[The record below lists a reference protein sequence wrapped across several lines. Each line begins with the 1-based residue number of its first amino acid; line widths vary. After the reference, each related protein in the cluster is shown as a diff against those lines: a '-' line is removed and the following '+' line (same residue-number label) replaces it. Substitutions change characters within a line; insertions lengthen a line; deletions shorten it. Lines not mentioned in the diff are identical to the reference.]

1 MFANEM
7 NRYNFLDKDMQ
18 YSFYLNSLRKK
29 KRFSPWL
36 RKDKVTDLE
45 SVKQYYG
52 YSNEKASQA
61 LKILTKEQINFIK
74 QRLDIGGRK
83 EMTNTVE
90 PTVDWS
96 QDQMVEVLLN
106 EPDDFLKVRETLTR
120 IGVASRKEKKLYQS
134 CHILHKQGRY
144 FIVHFKELFALDGK
158 HANLTVNDVQR
169 RNRITRLL
177 ADWGLISVVK
187 EDSVSDIAPLNQI
200 KVLAYKDKGEWILEQ
215 KYNIGKKGK
224 TTEES

>member
-1 MFANEM
+1 MELKDWLNSINFNKEDLSENISTYPPYIINRCLSGHLDCVMFANEM

-74 QRLDIGGRK
+74 QRLDIGG
-83 EMTNTVE
+83 
-90 PTVDWS
+90 
-96 QDQMVEVLLN
+96 
-106 EPDDFLKVRETLTR
+106 
-120 IGVASRKEKKLYQS
+120 
-134 CHILHKQGRY
+134 
-144 FIVHFKELFALDGK
+144 
-158 HANLTVNDVQR
+158 
-169 RNRITRLL
+169 
-177 ADWGLISVVK
+177 
-187 EDSVSDIAPLNQI
+187 
-200 KVLAYKDKGEWILEQ
+200 Q
-215 KYNIGKKGK
+215 K
-224 TTEES
+224 